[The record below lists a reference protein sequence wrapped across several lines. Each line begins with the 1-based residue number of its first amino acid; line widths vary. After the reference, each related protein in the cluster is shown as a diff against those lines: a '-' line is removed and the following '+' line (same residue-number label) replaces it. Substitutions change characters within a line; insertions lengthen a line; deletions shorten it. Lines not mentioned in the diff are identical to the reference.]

1 MASIAWNDVTVKA
14 SDLVEI
20 SSHIIII
27 SSRSSSSCYNH
38 HIYTHHISSRIMHTY
53 DIIYDIILES
63 HDDDYEHDDDH
74 REEET
79 LEALAY
85 RHFAC

>member
-1 MASIAWNDVTVKA
+1 
-14 SDLVEI
+14 
-20 SSHIIII
+20 
-27 SSRSSSSCYNH
+27 
-38 HIYTHHISSRIMHTY
+38 MHTY